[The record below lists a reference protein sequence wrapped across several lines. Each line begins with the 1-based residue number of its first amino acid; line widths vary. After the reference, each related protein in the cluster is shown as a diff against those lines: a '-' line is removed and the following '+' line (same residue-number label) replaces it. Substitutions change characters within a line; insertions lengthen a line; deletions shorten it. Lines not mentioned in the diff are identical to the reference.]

1 MVAFIIALAINLIGN
16 NAWAAEDGIENVPQI
31 RFSMLESGFRMNID
45 NVTADEIVD
54 LRWNDVSIFEILSK
68 QIQNGSVNYKIINDS
83 IVLDIPLDGRHNGI
97 FDKMPI
103 FGLVLSSGNTIFV
116 PVTFY
121 DNSSKDLRSWQ
132 IVWNGIVYV
141 WKWGRWVIARIIGK
155 SIDDIVNSSK
165 YLKTSKK
172 GPKTTVQR
180 TQSGGFRQANKD
192 FDSLALS
199 NIKDYGNGVRVGYKD
214 GKTITV
220 RGHSSYGGATLEI
233 KNGNN
238 IIKIR
243 YD

>member
-1 MVAFIIALAINLIGN
+1 LDNSIHNSNVKGESMSRYLSMVAFIIALAINLIGN

-45 NVTADEIVD
+45 NVTADEI
-54 LRWNDVSIFEILSK
+54 
-68 QIQNGSVNYKIINDS
+68 
-83 IVLDIPLDGRHNGI
+83 
-97 FDKMPI
+97 
-103 FGLVLSSGNTIFV
+103 
-116 PVTFY
+116 
-121 DNSSKDLRSWQ
+121 
-132 IVWNGIVYV
+132 
-141 WKWGRWVIARIIGK
+141 
-155 SIDDIVNSSK
+155 
-165 YLKTSKK
+165 
-172 GPKTTVQR
+172 
-180 TQSGGFRQANKD
+180 
-192 FDSLALS
+192 ALS